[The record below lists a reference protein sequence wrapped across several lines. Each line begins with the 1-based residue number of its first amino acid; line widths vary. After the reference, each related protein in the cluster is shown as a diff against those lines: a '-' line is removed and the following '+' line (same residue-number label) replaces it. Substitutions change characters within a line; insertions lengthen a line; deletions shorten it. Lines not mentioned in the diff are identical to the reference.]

1 MGRRSV
7 EDVSPVRRGDVDGND
22 KLRAGPPPAV
32 FSVEPRD
39 RLACDWM
46 TRDML
51 AAAAA
56 AFFALVEERRRQ
68 LDGTV
73 RPEWEV
79 DVYVFALQECSR
91 QAA

>member
-1 MGRRSV
+1 
-7 EDVSPVRRGDVDGND
+7 
-22 KLRAGPPPAV
+22 
-32 FSVEPRD
+32 
-39 RLACDWM
+39 
-46 TRDML
+46 ML

-56 AFFALVEERRRQ
+56 AGFALVEERRRQ

-79 DVYVFALQECSR
+79 DVYVFTLQECSR